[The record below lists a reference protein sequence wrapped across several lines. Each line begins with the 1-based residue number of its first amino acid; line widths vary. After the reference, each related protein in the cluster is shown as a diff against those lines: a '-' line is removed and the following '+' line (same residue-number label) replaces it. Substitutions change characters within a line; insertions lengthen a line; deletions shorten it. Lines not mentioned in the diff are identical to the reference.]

1 MSERRP
7 ESCRCVSKSV
17 KPKGSQ
23 LKAIVRTYPANFQAH
38 GPSTMPARVRSE
50 IFPYKPDRNGRTTGP
65 LVAHRASLRRAAAGQ
80 LSGVDRTKPRAL
92 QPRRMTLPG
101 TPALSAF
108 APLPGTSR
116 HQTRRPCGNEQSLP
130 GACRADSAD
139 TRGVASTG
147 RLPGAGTDD
156 PSSHA
161 LPAAD
166 SDRPIAPAG
175 HAFGQI

>member
-1 MSERRP
+1 MVP
-7 ESCRCVSKSV
+7 LRCPLVCAQKFSH
-17 KPKGSQ
+17 
-23 LKAIVRTYPANFQAH
+23 I
-38 GPSTMPARVRSE
+38 
-50 IFPYKPDRNGRTTGP
+50 KPDRNGRTTGP

-166 SDRPIAPAG
+166 SHPLYEEDVDVDVGVAQLFQRGIVGVVVPCFSLLESRKLQ
-175 HAFGQI
+175 HD